1 MTSFLNK
8 TTFSIPLAAL
18 ILGSAALASRILGL
32 VRDRILAGTFG
43 AGEELDIYFA
53 AFRVPDFMYSIV
65 IGGAV
70 SAAFV
75 PVFISYFAKREEEA
89 WEVARS
95 FFYIILFLLLL
106 LSGLLFIFMPFIV
119 PFIAPGFTAE
129 SKDLVT
135 LMSRIM
141 LLSSIFLGLSAVF
154 SGVLHS
160 LRKFFIYSL
169 APIFYNV
176 GIIIGAL
183 FFTQYWGVFGLAWGV
198 VLGAFLHMIVQIP
211 ISFSSGF
218 RLVPVR
224 HIWHPATGR
233 IIKLMLPR
241 VFGLAAYQ
249 INQWVVT
256 AIASTLAV
264 GSLAVFTFANNIHYL
279 PIGIVGISF
288 ATAVFP
294 SLSQAA
300 SKKQHQRYLYE
311 FSRTLRTVLFLV
323 LPLSTLFF
331 VLRAHIVRIILGTGE
346 FSWDDTRLTAA
357 ALGIFAFGI
366 FAYALAPIVA
376 RAFYARE
383 NTRTPVIASTIGI
396 VVNIV
401 LSLLFIYVIFPREG
415 FLTMLGGLLKIDD
428 LTGITV
434 IGLPLAFSLSGI
446 VAFILLLA
454 AFFKDKDNLPIL
466 PELVFAFLR
475 IGIASLLTGLVA
487 WLMLQIFVS
496 PLPRTETFINI
507 ALQAGWATLG
517 AAGTYMLIAYIL
529 KFEELTVLLK
539 ALRARLKRNQI
550 PRQGPLH
557 PDQPGLS

>member
-1 MTSFLNK
+1 MISFLNK

-75 PVFISYFAKREEEA
+75 PVFISYFAQREGEA

-95 FFYIILFLLLL
+95 FFYIILLLLLL
-106 LSGLLFIFMPFIV
+106 LSGLLFVFMPFIV
-119 PFIAPGFTAE
+119 PFIAPGFTAS
-129 SKDLVT
+129 SKELVT

-141 LLSSIFLGLSAVF
+141 LLSTIFLGLSAVF

-183 FFTQYWGVFGLAWGV
+183 FFTQYWGVLGLAWGV
-198 VLGAFLHMIVQIP
+198 VLGAFLHMIVQLP
-211 ISFSSGF
+211 VSFSSGF
-218 RLVPVR
+218 RLVPMR
-224 HIWHPATGR
+224 HIWHPAIGR
-233 IIKLMLPR
+233 IMKLMLPR
-241 VFGLAAYQ
+241 AFGLAAYQ
-249 INQWVVT
+249 VNQWVVT
-256 AIASTLAV
+256 AIASTLAT
-264 GSLAVFTFANNIHYL
+264 GSLAVFTLANNIHYL

-294 SLSQAA
+294 SLSQSA
-300 SKKQHQRYLYE
+300 SKNQHRRYLYD
-311 FSRTLRTVLFLV
+311 FSRTFRMVLFLV
-323 LPLSTLFF
+323 LPLSALFF

-401 LSLLFIYVIFPREG
+401 LSLLLIYVIFPRDG
-415 FLTMLGGLLKIDD
+415 FLLALGRLLKIDD
-428 LTGITV
+428 LSGITV
-434 IGLPLAFSLSGI
+434 IGLPIAFSLSGI
-446 VAFILLLA
+446 VALILLLA

-466 PELVFAFLR
+466 PSLASAFLR
-475 IGIASLLTGLVA
+475 IGVASLLAGLVA
-487 WLMLQIFVS
+487 WFMLRVFVS

-507 ALQAGWATLG
+507 VLQAGWATLG
-517 AAGTYMLIAYIL
+517 AVGAYTLIAYIL
-529 KFEELTVLLK
+529 KFEELTVLLA
-539 ALRARLKRNQI
+539 ALRARLKRN
-550 PRQGPLH
+550 
-557 PDQPGLS
+557 